1 MNSPQDPDQITST
14 KTIYDAQLGEIFWRN
29 MVAGAGRAL
38 GGIILQAI
46 FLLIVVN
53 LFMQQVWP
61 VVQPILSTLQT
72 ATQTLEDLQGGG
84 SSNNQFGLFR

>member
-1 MNSPQDPDQITST
+1 MNSPQDPDQITSA

-53 LFMQQVWP
+53 LFMKQVWP
-61 VVQPILSTLQT
+61 VLQPLISTLQT
-72 ATQTLEDLQGGG
+72 ATQTLENFQGG
-84 SSNNQFGLFR
+84 SSNSQFRLFR